1 MIKKEYICS
10 FTISMRPLISI
21 CIPSYENVALVKRLL
36 DSIVSQTFKDYEVI
50 ITDDSRSNAVEILS
64 HTYKSSIPGL
74 TYFKNAEPLGSP
86 ANWNKAIRQ
95 ANGQWIKLMHH
106 DDFFTRPDALA
117 LFAQKT
123 QEPLSGDFIFSNY
136 ISFSAYAETP
146 HRVTSLETIL
156 LRKSPL
162 NLFKRNF
169 IGPPSTTL
177 IRNNNTSWYDER
189 VKWVVDFEF
198 YINYLST
205 TTFTYIAESLIGIG
219 VHEAQ
224 ITASVFRKKGTEIPE
239 NFYLLEKLGAR
250 ILSNIF
256 VYDYYWRS
264 FRNLKIR
271 SIADLAPYTTIETIP
286 KKMLRLMKFQF
297 AIPLSVLKIGPI
309 SKCLMAFSYCFR

>member
-1 MIKKEYICS
+1 
-10 FTISMRPLISI
+10 MRPLISI